1 MLLSNDNLVM
11 INMDDVKVKVGSVYL
26 RKDSK
31 KLFFE
36 SPIELRGKNTVLG
49 VEKIGAYTYVGSDS
63 VIVNVSSIGRYCSI
77 APDVRIGL
85 YEHDTSIIST
95 SPVFWGGQKTV
106 FNTYEYKSFL
116 KKNAGIIKK
125 SDGIIQEKNIKK
137 VTIGNDVWIGEH
149 AFVRIGVNVGDGAVI
164 AARAVVTK
172 DVPPYSIVAGVPGR
186 IIGKRFSDEIIEALI
201 NIKWWNYDLSIF
213 NDFDFSNITVESVRE
228 LKKRVDRCSQA
239 QRSVNVLEQKSGD
252 FFINGNLIS

>member
-95 SPVFWGGQKTV
+95 SPVFWGGG
-106 FNTYEYKSFL
+106 
-116 KKNAGIIKK
+116 KKQSLTLMSIR
-125 SDGIIQEKNIKK
+125 
-137 VTIGNDVWIGEH
+137 
-149 AFVRIGVNVGDGAVI
+149 AF
-164 AARAVVTK
+164 
-172 DVPPYSIVAGVPGR
+172 
-186 IIGKRFSDEIIEALI
+186 
-201 NIKWWNYDLSIF
+201 
-213 NDFDFSNITVESVRE
+213 
-228 LKKRVDRCSQA
+228 
-239 QRSVNVLEQKSGD
+239 
-252 FFINGNLIS
+252 